1 MPEGDTL
8 FVTARVLARALT
20 GRLVT
25 ETQRD
30 GRLSGACDFA
40 GRTVTG
46 VEARGKNLLIAF
58 DDGRLLRTHLMMT
71 GSWHLYRPGERFR
84 LPAHRARLVLKT
96 ADWWAVCF
104 SAPVIEELRA
114 ADLPRHPQLA
124 TLGPDILKD
133 DFDAVQ
139 ARENLKAFPDE
150 PLGVALMRQR
160 AVAGIGNIWRCE
172 TLFLLGLD
180 PFRPVCE
187 RDDPLLDEV
196 LATARRL
203 MQESAAPYGGGRPGL
218 GRPRMN
224 VHDRAGQP
232 CFRCESVVRARALGD
247 PPRSLFHC
255 PSCQKG

>member
-8 FVTARVLARALT
+8 LVTARVLARALT
-20 GRLVT
+20 GSPVIETVRDARL
-25 ETQRD
+25 
-30 GRLSGACDFA
+30 GGACDFA
-40 GRTVTG
+40 GRTVVG
-46 VEARGKNLLIAF
+46 VEARGKNLLVLF
-58 DDGRLLRTHLMMT
+58 DDGRVLRTHLMMT

-96 ADWWAVCF
+96 AEWWAVCF
-104 SAPVIEELRA
+104 AAPVIEELRA
-114 ADLPRHPQLA
+114 VDLPRHPQLA
-124 TLGPDILKD
+124 TLGPDILTD
-133 DFDAVQ
+133 AFDAVQ

-172 TLFLLGLD
+172 TLFLLRLD
-180 PFRPVCE
+180 PFRPVRE
-187 RDDPLLDEV
+187 RDDAVLDET

-203 MQESAAPYGGGRPGL
+203 MRASAAPYGGSRPGL
-218 GRPRMN
+218 GRPPMN

-232 CFRCESVVRARALGD
+232 CFRCGGVVRARSLGD

-255 PSCQKG
+255 ASCQTD

>member
-8 FVTARVLARALT
+8 LVTARVLARALT
-20 GRLVT
+20 GSPVIESVRDARL
-25 ETQRD
+25 
-30 GRLSGACDFA
+30 GGACDFA
-40 GRTVTG
+40 GRTVVG
-46 VEARGKNLLIAF
+46 VEARGKNLLVHF
-58 DDGRLLRTHLMMT
+58 DDGRVLRTHLMMT

-104 SAPVIEELRA
+104 AAPVVEELRA
-114 ADLPRHPQLA
+114 VDLHRHPQLA
-124 TLGPDILKD
+124 TLGPDILTD
-133 DFDAVQ
+133 AFDAVQ

-180 PFRPVCE
+180 PFRPVRE
-187 RDDPLLDEV
+187 RDDAVLDET

-203 MQESAAPYGGGRPGL
+203 MQDSAAPYGGSRPGL

-224 VHDRAGQP
+224 VHDRAGQL
-232 CFRCESVVRARALGD
+232 CFRCGGTISARSLGD

-255 PSCQKG
+255 PSCQMN